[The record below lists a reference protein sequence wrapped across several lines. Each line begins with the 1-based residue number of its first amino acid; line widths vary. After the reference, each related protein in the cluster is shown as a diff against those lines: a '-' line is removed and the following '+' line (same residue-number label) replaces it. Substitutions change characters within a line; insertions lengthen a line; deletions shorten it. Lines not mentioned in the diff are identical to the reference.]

1 MKPAAFAAFAV
12 FAALALSALPGAAA
26 AMSVQEFLTSA
37 NRIPR
42 NPTALLRS
50 DTRRLMNEI
59 SGAFQAVRDDQAAAK
74 AAGRRPAACLPEGK
88 INLSAEQILD
98 RFNAIPAQRRHISV
112 DQAVREWMAERYPCP
127 T

>member
-1 MKPAAFAAFAV
+1 MKPAAFAV
-12 FAALALSALPGAAA
+12 VAALALSALPGAAA

>member
-1 MKPAAFAAFAV
+1 MKAAAFAV
-12 FAALALSALPGAAA
+12 VAALALSALPGAAA

-59 SGAFQAVRDDQAAAK
+59 NGAFKTVGEEQKAAQAANRR
-74 AAGRRPAACLPEGK
+74 AATCIPEGAK
-88 INLSAEQILD
+88 ISLSPDMILT
-98 RFNAIPAQRRHISV
+98 RFNAIPAARRNISV
-112 DQAVREWMAERYPCP
+112 TQAVREWMAEEHPCP

>member
-1 MKPAAFAAFAV
+1 MKPAAIAV
-12 FAALALSALPGAAA
+12 VAALTLSALPGAAA

-50 DTRRLMNEI
+50 DTRRLMNEMN
-59 SGAFQAVRDDQAAAK
+59 GAFKAVRDDQAAAK

-112 DQAVREWMAERYPCP
+112 NQAVREWMAERYPCP